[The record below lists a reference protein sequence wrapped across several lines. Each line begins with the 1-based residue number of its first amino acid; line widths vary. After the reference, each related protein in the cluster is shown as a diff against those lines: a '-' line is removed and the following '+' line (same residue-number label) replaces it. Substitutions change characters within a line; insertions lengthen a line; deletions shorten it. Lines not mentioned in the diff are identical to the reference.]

1 MTQLQP
7 MRWEQSCW
15 GILGNSVDHLSMI
28 LKGTPKPQVSSCAV
42 TAGVSGG
49 MEDTEGRKG
58 EDWASGISELLG
70 LHQVR
75 KINLRFVYTSAG
87 QVPLTPRKAIPGFP
101 LISHENFLQSGN
113 ISGLPLFI
121 Y

>member
-1 MTQLQP
+1 
-7 MRWEQSCW
+7 
-15 GILGNSVDHLSMI
+15 MI

-42 TAGVSGG
+42 TAGASGG

-58 EDWASGISELLG
+58 GGWASGVSELLG

-75 KINLRFVYTSAG
+75 KINLRFVYTSVG

-101 LISHENFLQSGN
+101 LMAHENFLQSGN
-113 ISGLPLFI
+113 FSDLTLFI